1 MSHQKVDVHVEEAQ
15 LLVKLHI
22 ELSLALDQLLLGDRE
37 LAKSFAVLKGTYLYG
52 ILLLVG
58 KCFWFSYLK
67 HSFSLVLF
75 CIAFVENI
83 QFLESI
89 YVVNFSLVIID
100 FFKFILFTIEAL
112 EAAIGG

>member
-1 MSHQKVDVHVEEAQ
+1 
-15 LLVKLHI
+15 
-22 ELSLALDQLLLGDRE
+22 
-37 LAKSFAVLKGTYLYG
+37 
-52 ILLLVG
+52 
-58 KCFWFSYLK
+58 
-67 HSFSLVLF
+67 LF